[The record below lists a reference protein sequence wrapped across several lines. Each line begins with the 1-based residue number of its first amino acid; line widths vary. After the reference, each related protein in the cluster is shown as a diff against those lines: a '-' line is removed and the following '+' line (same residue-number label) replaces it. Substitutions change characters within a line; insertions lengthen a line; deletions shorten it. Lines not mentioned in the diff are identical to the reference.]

1 MKEKSLERYIDRSLY
16 SDMGS
21 QISTNN
27 LSDFSIKFEET
38 SDRFSQ
44 TDPEKSD
51 EDKTFN
57 NNVNN
62 FVYKN
67 DDETAANFFNK
78 LILSDQQRSKS
89 VSNSNK
95 LKINNFRKI
104 FEKAFN
110 NETSNQSL
118 NDAFDP
124 KSRTHEQEVGS
135 DKIKTSERHKL

>member
-27 LSDFSIKFEET
+27 LSDFSIKFEEI
-38 SDRFSQ
+38 SDKFSQ
-44 TDPEKSD
+44 TDNEKSD
-51 EDKTFN
+51 EDKASN

-104 FEKAFN
+104 FENAFN
-110 NETSNQSL
+110 NETNNQISNDDLDQESKT
-118 NDAFDP
+118 DG
-124 KSRTHEQEVGS
+124 KEVGS
-135 DKIKTSERHKL
+135 DKIKIAKRHKL